1 VPNAVSN
8 AFRYAKWESQER
20 PDQMGRGVLKF
31 AHVDSLTTINLGFP
45 YQGPQLMRLVLQSS
59 PQGRKGAYIKVD
71 HGQFH
76 IRYPHSKFT
85 IRFDKGKLHT
95 FPFDSSDAGR
105 SNVAILGQN
114 QYDRFIALLRKA
126 KMMNIEVDFY
136 GEGSQVVTFDVHG
149 LQGW

>member
-1 VPNAVSN
+1 MGISRTTGRDGARRDEIRTRGLLNDAQSRVPIPRPATDEAGS
-8 AFRYAKWESQER
+8 AKQ
-20 PDQMGRGVLKF
+20 PAGRQG
-31 AHVDSLTTINLGFP
+31 SLH
-45 YQGPQLMRLVLQSS
+45 QSRS
-59 PQGRKGAYIKVD
+59 W
-71 HGQFH
+71 QFH

-95 FPFDSSDAGR
+95 FPFDSSDDGR
-105 SNVAILGQN
+105 SNLAILGDN

-126 KMMNIEVDFY
+126 KTMDIEVDFY